1 MTTAPTWHHPRE
13 HALVILARN
22 VSTRYVLIV
31 VNVLI
36 GLVML
41 RYNVRHLGQDT
52 YGLLILA
59 TSVTAYFTVFDF
71 GYGSAVVR
79 YVAEFRARRDV
90 KALNETLSTMAFVF
104 VGVGGLCYLLA
115 IGIAVALPYVFNI
128 EPAQVQTGRLV
139 LLICALQVALYFAFS
154 IFGGVINGFERYY
167 VNNVVGLVVNVL
179 TAIVNVIVLAMGYGI
194 VELVACTTALRI
206 APLWIYRW
214 NAYRVFPQ
222 LEIRLQHFRRERLRE
237 LSGFSA
243 YVAVVD
249 WSARL
254 TYTTDAFFLGV
265 FMNTAAVAVY
275 SVAQRISDTLLT
287 LTQQIHT
294 LLMPAVVHRAIEGE
308 TAGQR
313 SMMIRATRF
322 QLAIAMCLCGA
333 IGTAAATL
341 IHAWLGPGWN
351 ASARVTQILAAV
363 VVIRA
368 AIAMP
373 ITMLQGTGHHRFVA
387 AASAFAA
394 VVNLILSVVMVA
406 IWGVLGV
413 ALATAIAAALCAVL
427 VFPRSCRAVGI
438 GVWTGCRSIL
448 LPALWPAAVAVV
460 FVNWLQQAL
469 PIGIVPAL
477 MTVSLGMATYAA
489 VFVLFGL
496 DREEHRG
503 FLSVWQRIASR
514 RSQALAAGEMVG

>member
-1 MTTAPTWHHPRE
+1 VTTTPTWHQPRE
-13 HALVILARN
+13 HAFVTLARN

-31 VNVLI
+31 VNVII

-41 RYNVRHLGQDT
+41 RYNVQHLGQDT
-52 YGLLILA
+52 YGLLMLA
-59 TSVTAYFTVFDF
+59 TSVTAYFTVLDF

-104 VGVGGLCYLLA
+104 LGVGALCYLLA
-115 IGIAVALPYVFNI
+115 IGIAVALPYLFNI
-128 EPAQVQTGRLV
+128 EPAQVQSGRLV
-139 LLICALQVALYFAFS
+139 LLICALQVALYFPFS
-154 IFGGVINGFERYY
+154 VFGGVINGFERYY
-167 VNNVVGLVVNVL
+167 VNNVVGLVFNVL

-194 VELVACTTALRI
+194 VELVACSTFLRI

-222 LEIRLQHFRRERLRE
+222 LEIRRNHFRRERLRE
-237 LSGFSA
+237 LSGFSI

-249 WSARL
+249 WSGRL

-287 LTQQIHT
+287 LTHQIQT
-294 LLMPAVVHRAIEGE
+294 LLMPAVVHRAIDGE

-313 SMMIRATRF
+313 SMLVRATRF
-322 QLAIAMCLCGA
+322 QFAIAMCLCGA
-333 IGTAAATL
+333 IGAAASTL

-351 ASARVTQILAAV
+351 TSATVTQILAAV

-373 ITMLQGTGHHRFVA
+373 ITVLQGTGHHRFVA
-387 AASAFAA
+387 AASACGA
-394 VVNLILSVVMVA
+394 VANLILSLIMVTV
-406 IWGVLGV
+406 WGIIGV
-413 ALATAIAAALCAVL
+413 ALATVLAAILCAVM

-438 GVWTGCRSIL
+438 GVWAGCRAML
-448 LPALWPAAVAVV
+448 LPALWPAALTIVCVNSMQRVLPLGVVA
-460 FVNWLQQAL
+460 AL
-469 PIGIVPAL
+469 INVTVGMIV
-477 MTVSLGMATYAA
+477 YAV

-496 DREEHRG
+496 DREERLW
-503 FLSVWQRIASR
+503 FLSVWQRISSR
-514 RSQALAAGEMVG
+514 RSQRLATSDVVG

>member
-1 MTTAPTWHHPRE
+1 MTPAPTWHHPRE
-13 HALVILARN
+13 HAIVTLARN

-41 RYNVRHLGQDT
+41 RYNVQHLGQDT
-52 YGLLILA
+52 YGLLMLA
-59 TSVTAYFTVFDF
+59 TSVTAYFTVLDF

-104 VGVGGLCYLLA
+104 VGVGAICYLAA

-128 EPAQVQTGRLV
+128 EPAQVQSGRLV
-139 LLICALQVALYFAFS
+139 LLICALQVALYFPFS

-167 VNNVVGLVVNVL
+167 VNNVVGLVFNVL
-179 TAIVNVIVLAMGYGI
+179 TAVVNVIVLAMGYGI
-194 VELVACTTALRI
+194 VELVACSTALRI

-222 LEIRLQHFRRERLRE
+222 LEIRRRHFRRERLRE
-237 LSGFSA
+237 LSGFSI

-249 WSARL
+249 WSSRL

-287 LTQQIHT
+287 LTHQIHT
-294 LLMPAVVHRAIEGE
+294 LLMPAVVHRAIGGE

-313 SMMIRATRF
+313 SMLIRATRF
-322 QLAIAMCLCGA
+322 QFAIAMCLCGA

-341 IHAWLGPGWN
+341 IHAWLGPGWD
-351 ASARVTQILAAV
+351 ASAQVTQILAAV
-363 VVIRA
+363 VIIRA

-373 ITMLQGTGHHRFVA
+373 STMLQGTGHHRFVA
-387 AASAFAA
+387 AASACGAA
-394 VVNLILSVVMVA
+394 ANLVLSLVMVA
-406 IWGVLGV
+406 VWGIVGV
-413 ALATAIAAALCAVL
+413 ALATAIAAMLTAVL
-427 VFPRSCRAVGI
+427 VFPRSCRVVGL
-438 GVWTGCRSIL
+438 GVWAGCRSIL
-448 LPALWPAAVAVV
+448 VPAVWPALFAGAL
-460 FVNWLQQAL
+460 VNWLQRAL
-469 PIGIVPAL
+469 PIGVVPAL
-477 MTVSLGMATYAA
+477 ITVTLGMAVYAA
-489 VFVLFGL
+489 VFALFGL
-496 DREEHRG
+496 DREERRW

-514 RSQALAAGEMVG
+514 RSQTLAAGEVVG